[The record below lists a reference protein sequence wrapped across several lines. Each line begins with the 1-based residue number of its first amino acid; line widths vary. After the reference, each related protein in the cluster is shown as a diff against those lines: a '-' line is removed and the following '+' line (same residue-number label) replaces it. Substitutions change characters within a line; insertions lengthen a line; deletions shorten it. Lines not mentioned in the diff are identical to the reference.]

1 MTDRSTTKRLHRTH
15 AGLLLA
21 SLASLVAVWF
31 LNERHQDSSEIVG
44 GMSAALARARTQ
56 PPISGV
62 LRSPSGTDWAVGS
75 VDEHGYRLPLDV
87 LYENGSKRGKLDP
100 RQTDLENEAGG
111 PLNPSWTV
119 DSEGPIDPLHPG
131 DHAALELPRSMRGE
145 PFVEHRLGPD
155 NGHTENE
162 TSIDVNGGTVVAGWN
177 QFVDGS
183 LDMGVGRSTDDG
195 QTWTWS
201 ALGGHSVTSD
211 PAVKSGGG
219 GVWYYGY
226 LAQGGPGGN
235 DIDIYVRRSTNDGAT
250 WLTPVDASQN
260 SSFDDKPYIAA
271 RGNEVLVGWAD
282 FGTSPAKIRTSRSTN
297 GGLTFGANTILSVNS
312 NSGNGA
318 CPVIAPNGDYYM
330 FWRDSFQD
338 SLWVTRSTN
347 QGTSWSPDRGIVAM
361 TPLPSTLPGGFRIV
375 NLPSAASNP
384 LTGDLLVVWND
395 QALGNPDILAIRSSD
410 DGATWSEPVR
420 VNDDAGI
427 TAQWFPWVDFDDD
440 GIAHVIWYDR
450 RNHAMNIDVYYAQS
464 SDGGQTFGVNV
475 RVTEESFP
483 PVLPWDSSVDFI
495 GDYNG
500 IAADVNTAYPFYQ
513 DSRRGEQ
520 DVYVALIPNGTT
532 SVPEDPPPL
541 ASGISA
547 SPNPFRDRVTFR
559 IEATE
564 AFSQL
569 QVFDAAGRLVR
580 SLDIGSAPDDIVVHW
595 DGFDDFG
602 RSVPAGIYYGRI
614 LPVVD
619 GSERR
624 SVRVTRLRS

>member
-1 MTDRSTTKRLHRTH
+1 
-15 AGLLLA
+15 
-21 SLASLVAVWF
+21 
-31 LNERHQDSSEIVG
+31 
-44 GMSAALARARTQ
+44 
-56 PPISGV
+56 
-62 LRSPSGTDWAVGS
+62 
-75 VDEHGYRLPLDV
+75 
-87 LYENGSKRGKLDP
+87 
-100 RQTDLENEAGG
+100 
-111 PLNPSWTV
+111 
-119 DSEGPIDPLHPG
+119 
-131 DHAALELPRSMRGE
+131 
-145 PFVEHRLGPD
+145 
-155 NGHTENE
+155 
-162 TSIDVNGGTVVAGWN
+162 
-177 QFVDGS
+177 
-183 LDMGVGRSTDDG
+183 MGVGRSTDEG

-201 ALGGHSVTSD
+201 ALGGHIVTSD
-211 PAVKSGGG
+211 PAVKSGGE

-260 SSFDDKPYIAA
+260 GTFDDKPYIAA

-318 CPVIAPNGDYYM
+318 CPVIAPDGDYYM

-347 QGTSWSPDRGIVAM
+347 QGASWSPDRGIVAM

-410 DGATWSEPVR
+410 DGATWSGPVR
-420 VNDDAGI
+420 VNDDAGT

-440 GIAHVIWYDR
+440 GVAHVIWYDR

-464 SDGGQTFGVNV
+464 SDGGQTFDVNV
-475 RVTEESFP
+475 RVTEEGFP

-532 SVPEDPPPL
+532 SVPEDHPPL
-541 ASGISA
+541 ASGITA
-547 SPNPFRDRVTFR
+547 SPNPFRDQVTFR
-559 IEATE
+559 IEAIE

-580 SLDIGSAPDDIVVHW
+580 SLAVNESAESRGSNTNPAIDEVPSGTASSLRAGSARHDIVVRW
-595 DGFDDFG
+595 DGSDDFG

-614 LPVVD
+614 VPPVAH
-619 GSERR
+619 GSEHR